1 MQPMHGYAH
10 PESLVTTEWL
20 DRHLVVPD
28 VMVID
33 ARFSGFE
40 ALRAGYEAG
49 HIPGAAF
56 VDYTADLLSE
66 SGSGV
71 ASPDRGEAVMR
82 RLGVSNS
89 STVIAYDQSFGA
101 WAAYVWWVLRYLGH
115 NDVRIL
121 DGGWDKWVAEGR
133 RAESGIP
140 AIEPGDFTAQ
150 PREALRARIDEVR
163 AALHSRDVVIVDALP
178 GKIYRGEAPMFPTH
192 RLGHI
197 PGAKNISAPS
207 NINRTTNVLL
217 PMEQLSQVWD
227 RLELT
232 PRTKVITYCGAGPYG
247 AFDLFAL
254 HLLGH
259 ENAVLYDGCWLE
271 WGARDDLPIEVGPEG
286 S

>member
-1 MQPMHGYAH
+1 MDSYVH
-10 PESLVTTEWL
+10 PDSLVTTEWL
-20 DRHLVVPD
+20 DRRVAEPD
-28 VMVID
+28 VKVID
-33 ARFSGFE
+33 ARFSGFQG
-40 ALRAGYEAG
+40 LRDEYEAG

-56 VDYTADLLSE
+56 VDYAADLLS
-66 SGSGV
+66 SSPAGV
-71 ASPDRGEAVMR
+71 VSADRGEAVMR
-82 RLGVSNS
+82 RLGVSTS
-89 STVIAYDQSFGA
+89 STVIVYDQSFGA

-115 NDVRIL
+115 DDVRLL

-133 RAESGIP
+133 RTEAGVT

-150 PREALRARIDEVR
+150 PRETLRARADEVSS
-163 AALHSRDVVIVDALP
+163 ALDSQDVVIVDALP

-192 RLGHI
+192 RMGHI

-207 NINRTTNVLL
+207 NINRTNNVLL
-217 PMEQLSQVWD
+217 PFEQLSQVWS

-232 PRTKVITYCGAGPYG
+232 PSTKVITYCGAGPYG

-259 ENAVLYDGCWLE
+259 ENAVLYDGCWFE
-271 WGARDDLPIEVGPEG
+271 WGARDDLPIEVGPEQ

>member
-1 MQPMHGYAH
+1 MDDYAH
-10 PESLVTTEWL
+10 PESLVTTDWL
-20 DRHLVVPD
+20 DRHLADPD
-28 VMVID
+28 VKVID
-33 ARFSGFE
+33 ARFSGFQG
-40 ALRAGYEAG
+40 LRDDYEAG

-56 VDYTADLLSE
+56 VDYAADLLSQ
-66 SGSGV
+66 SPAGV
-71 ASPDRGEAVMR
+71 VSADRGESVMR
-82 RLGVSNS
+82 QLGVSTS
-89 STVIAYDQSFGA
+89 STVIVYDQSFGA

-115 NDVRIL
+115 DDARLL

-133 RAESGIP
+133 RTESGVS
-140 AIEPGDFTAQ
+140 AFEPGDFTAQ
-150 PREALRARIDEVR
+150 PREALRARADEVR
-163 AALHSRDVVIVDALP
+163 AALDSRDVVIVDALP

-192 RLGHI
+192 RMGHI

-217 PMEQLSQVWD
+217 PVEQLSQVWS

-232 PRTKVITYCGAGPYG
+232 PSTKVITYCGAGPYG

-259 ENAVLYDGCWLE
+259 ESAVLYDGCWFE
-271 WGARDDLPIEVGPEG
+271 WGARDDLPIEVGPEA